1 MQIIFHVT
9 IQNKSLEFPM
19 SVPESVR
26 SIGTQCMKK
35 DPSERPTMKEVVER
49 LEGYRP
55 GQRPCSMTAARSG
68 LAIGEMQGV
77 QLL

>member
-1 MQIIFHVT
+1 MALQIIFHVT
-9 IQNKSLEFPM
+9 IQNKSLEFPT

-49 LEGYRP
+49 LDAINLDSDP
-55 GQRPCSMTAARSG
+55 TA
-68 LAIGEMQGV
+68 
-77 QLL
+77 